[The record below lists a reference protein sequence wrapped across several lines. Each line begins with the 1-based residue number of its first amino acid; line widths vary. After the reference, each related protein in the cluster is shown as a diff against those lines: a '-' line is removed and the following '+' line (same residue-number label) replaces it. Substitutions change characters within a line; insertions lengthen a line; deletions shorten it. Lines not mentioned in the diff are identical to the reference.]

1 MIGREIEQ
9 TNPLRGLTIKQI
21 DQSLYEVS
29 TMWNFKYRPYTV
41 DFWSE
46 ASVYAHS
53 RKLDISFPNIFIQ
66 NRSKKLERFLKIN
79 RPQMLFFDP
88 AEIAER
94 LNPNSN
100 VLFKYKKTKEYERWK
115 FYLNPQ
121 KFPLKEDEIKNDMLF
136 TKPLVD
142 INSKRVKFHTDPYF
156 VVKFPATYKDGL
168 VTFSPE
174 IEITYGSMWPNPEE
188 DLHRQILGL
197 LNVPEKQIA
206 QKLDFRSQSKVEE
219 LPDGETRNKYTV
231 TICLAKT

>member
-1 MIGREIEQ
+1 MSGKGAERINHLQ
-9 TNPLRGLTIKQI
+9 GLTIKQI
-21 DQSLYEVS
+21 DQSLYEAS
-29 TMWNFKYRPYTV
+29 TMWNFRYRPYAV

-46 ASVYAHS
+46 ASAYAHS

-115 FYLNPQ
+115 FYLNPR
-121 KFPLKEDEIKNDMLF
+121 KFLPKEDEIQDDMIF

-142 INSKRVKFHTDPYF
+142 ISSKRVNFHAEPYF

-174 IEITYGSMWPNPEE
+174 IEITYGSMWSNPEE
-188 DLHRQILGL
+188 DLHRQMLGL
-197 LNVPEKQIA
+197 LNVPEKQVA
-206 QKLDFRSQSKVEE
+206 QKLDFRLQNEAEK

-231 TICLAKT
+231 TVCLVKT